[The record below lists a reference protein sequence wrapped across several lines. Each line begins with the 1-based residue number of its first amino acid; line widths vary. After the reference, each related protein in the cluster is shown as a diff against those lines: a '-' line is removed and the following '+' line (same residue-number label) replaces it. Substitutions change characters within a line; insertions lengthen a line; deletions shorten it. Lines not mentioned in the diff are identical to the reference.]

1 MERKMKDSGIPWI
14 GEIPEH
20 WEICKLSNFLTQF
33 TEKNHADKPLLS
45 VTRDKG
51 VIPRGEKGDDDNHNV
66 IPEDLSGY
74 KHVLPGDFII
84 NKMKSWQGS
93 YGLTDFEGIVSPA
106 YFTYHLDFTH
116 KKFFSIALRS
126 SAYIPFFSMFSKGIR
141 VDQWDLIPE
150 ALKMFPFFVPP
161 VAEQEQI
168 ASYLDEK
175 CDEIDESD

>member
-14 GEIPEH
+14 GVIPEH

-51 VIPRGEKGDDDNHNV
+51 VILRGEKGDDDNHNV

-106 YFTYHLDFTH
+106 YFTYHLNFTH
-116 KKFFSIALRS
+116 KKFFLL
-126 SAYIPFFSMFSKGIR
+126 P
-141 VDQWDLIPE
+141 
-150 ALKMFPFFVPP
+150 
-161 VAEQEQI
+161 
-168 ASYLDEK
+168 
-175 CDEIDESD
+175 